1 MQLAHIPQ
9 HAHSAAWIDERRAAR
24 QHLGLPIV
32 ISGINSRRLSP
43 HMVDISSV
51 GCRIER
57 DLGFVIGSYATVEVK
72 DFTSFGGW
80 VVWQRPGELGIEF
93 AHALPEPIVSHL
105 AAFVR

>member
-9 HAHSAAWIDERRAAR
+9 PAQPAAWIDERRSVR
-24 QHLGLPIV
+24 QHLGLPV
-32 ISGINSRRLSP
+32 SISGINSRPLSA
-43 HMVDISSV
+43 HMVNISSV
-51 GCRIER
+51 GCRIEG

-80 VVWQRPGELGIEF
+80 VVWQRPSELGIEF
-93 AHALPEPIVSHL
+93 AHVLPEPIVSHL